1 MVFVESFACLQLGD
15 SLLIVNIALTV
26 SIEEKFS
33 FRIAG
38 KLALLVVICQVVIDK
53 YSRDFAHHHFYL
65 DDADR
70 VRISTLFSVPYLYF
84 KNLDATLWLVLIIWI
99 NLIKNELW
107 FFHQKNGFKLVA
119 VDFRM
124 INIGASPENKFSI
137 WQLKAFSV
145 SQCFIVSTNSFVVFI
160 QQRLHQLFKILRKS
174 ISSILSNF
182 WFYCYLWRLNYYVLE
197 WFVLN
202 VFRWQ

>member
-1 MVFVESFACLQLGD
+1 MVFVESFACLQLGE

-38 KLALLVVICQVVIDK
+38 KLALLIVICQVVIDK

-84 KNLDATLWLVLIIWI
+84 KNLDATL
-99 NLIKNELW
+99 
-107 FFHQKNGFKLVA
+107 
-119 VDFRM
+119 
-124 INIGASPENKFSI
+124 
-137 WQLKAFSV
+137 
-145 SQCFIVSTNSFVVFI
+145 
-160 QQRLHQLFKILRKS
+160 
-174 ISSILSNF
+174 
-182 WFYCYLWRLNYYVLE
+182 
-197 WFVLN
+197 
-202 VFRWQ
+202 